1 MCPAID
7 YARATLQNFAKS
19 DSDIS
24 LSSCSESNDDS
35 REIRKSN
42 PREDTFASRE
52 KKSGSS
58 GVQHPITNYAVN
70 VDADQSSAAGNS
82 STAISN
88 DCIFVCN
95 VIGAE
100 HDVVSVVDEVNT
112 INENGELRPSSSDD
126 IFSLSNV
133 RSRQDTQFNTLMEMF
148 PQLTEDKINEAL
160 VQGNYNIELA
170 VTHCTVWPNF
180 QCS

>member
-1 MCPAID
+1 MTYPPFEQPA
-7 YARATLQNFAKS
+7 
-19 DSDIS
+19 
-24 LSSCSESNDDS
+24 
-35 REIRKSN
+35 
-42 PREDTFASRE
+42 P
-52 KKSGSS
+52 
-58 GVQHPITNYAVN
+58 GVQHPITNYAAN

-88 DCIFVCN
+88 DCTSVCN

-100 HDVVSVVDEVNT
+100 HDVVSVVDVVNT
-112 INENGELRPSSSDD
+112 INEDGELRPSSSDD

-170 VTHCTVWPNF
+170 VTHVLFGSISGTPQQVYAALDFCNTIDEDQPQDEHINDINELESVKNKVVF
-180 QCS
+180 KKKVSQ